1 MLAFVA
7 GDVDMTSPYFF
18 QVPVLNDIKAQAP
31 QAVCKLVPTNVQ
43 RNVLINRE
51 ALPFNKPE
59 LRRAVALTVDRQAFI
74 DTLTQ
79 GKGDDRRRAARRR
92 PRASGAC
99 RRRCCRS
106 CRATIPTSPRTAPRR
121 ARSWRRRA
129 TGRTTG

>member
-7 GDVDMTSPYFF
+7 GDVDMTSPYFL

-31 QAVCKLVPTNVQ
+31 QAICELVPTNVQ

-59 LRRAVALTVDRQAFI
+59 LRRAVALTIDRKAFI

-79 GKGDDRRRAARRR
+79 GKGDDRRRAAGAARGHLGHAGRVDAAAAGLRSRRR
-92 PRASGAC
+92 QE
-99 RRRCCRS
+99 
-106 CRATIPTSPRTAPRR
+106 PRR
-121 ARSWRRRA
+121 GAQDHGEGGLRARA
-129 TGRTTG
+129 TG